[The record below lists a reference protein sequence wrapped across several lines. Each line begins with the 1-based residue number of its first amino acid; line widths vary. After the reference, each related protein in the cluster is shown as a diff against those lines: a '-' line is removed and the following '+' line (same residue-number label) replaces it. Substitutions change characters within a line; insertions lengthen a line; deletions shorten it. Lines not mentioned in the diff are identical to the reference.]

1 MDRYIDLRSDTVTH
15 PTERMRDAMRNA
27 VVGDDILGEDP
38 TVQKLEALGAEM
50 FGKESGLFLTS
61 GTMSNQVAVLT
72 FCNKGDQIIVHNRAH
87 IYNLE
92 VAGLA
97 SVCSV
102 QARPI
107 PAING
112 MYDFDELEKEIH
124 TAQIQTAP
132 TILICLENTFDLNKG
147 LVVKPD
153 YITEV
158 KRIADKHDIKIY
170 MDGARVF
177 NAAVS
182 LGTTVDKLN
191 ESVDAVGVCLCKGLG
206 SPFGSLLL
214 GTKDFIKEARRMKQ
228 MIGGGMRQGGI
239 VAAAGIIALEEMVD
253 RLAEDHENAKVLA
266 AGLKKVGIGIDLEQV
281 QTNVIHNDLSGIG
294 IKAIDFCDNLL
305 ALGIKAKPIGEH
317 EVRMITHKDF
327 KSSEIAIVIS
337 KVEQCIDKLGKL

>member
-1 MDRYIDLRSDTVTH
+1 MERIIDLRSDTVTH
-15 PTERMRDAMRNA
+15 PTERMRDAMRDA

-38 TVQKLEALGAEM
+38 TVKRLEALGAEM
-50 FGKESGLFLTS
+50 FGKEAGLFLTS

-97 SVCSV
+97 SVCGV

-107 PAING
+107 QAING
-112 MYDFDELEKEIH
+112 MYDLKELEKEIH

-132 TILICLENTFDLNKG
+132 TTLICLENTFDLNRG

-153 YITEV
+153 YIAEV
-158 KRIADKHDIKIY
+158 KKIADEHDIKVY
-170 MDGARVF
+170 MDGARIF
-177 NAAVS
+177 NAAVA
-182 LGTTVDKLN
+182 LGITVDKLN
-191 ESVDAVGVCLCKGLG
+191 QSVDAVGVCLCKGLG

-214 GTKDFIKEARRMKQ
+214 GSKEFIAKARRMKQ

-239 VAAAGIIALEEMVD
+239 MAAAGIVGLEEMVD
-253 RLAEDHENAKVLA
+253 RIDEDHENAKILA
-266 AGLKKVGIGIDLEQV
+266 SCLQKVGLGIDMEQV
-281 QTNVIHNDLSGIG
+281 QTNVIHIDLKAVN
-294 IKAIDFCDNLL
+294 IKAAEFCDNLL
-305 ALGIKAKPIGEH
+305 SLGIKAKPVGEF

-327 KSSEIAIVIS
+327 KTAEINTVVS
-337 KVEQCIDKLGKL
+337 KVEQCIGN